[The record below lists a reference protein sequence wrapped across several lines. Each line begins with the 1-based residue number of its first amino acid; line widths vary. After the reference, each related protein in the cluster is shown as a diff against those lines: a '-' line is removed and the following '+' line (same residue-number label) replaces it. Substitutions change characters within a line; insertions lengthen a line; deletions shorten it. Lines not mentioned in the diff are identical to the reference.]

1 MAELASMINLGKEMT
16 RKLNSVGIG
25 CAEELMAVGSK
36 EAFARLKAIYPNVCL
51 VHLYCLEGAIQQ
63 VEYNS
68 LSSETRKELKRFS
81 DSLKWQ

>member
-1 MAELASMINLGKEMT
+1 MAELSSMINLGKEIT

-51 VHLYCLEGAIQQ
+51 VHLYCLEGAIGQT
-63 VEYNS
+63 EYNC
-68 LSSETRKELKRFS
+68 LSKEVRADMKAFS
-81 DSLKWQ
+81 DGLKG

>member
-16 RKLNSVGIG
+16 RKLNSVGIN

-36 EAFARLKAIYPNVCL
+36 ETFARLKAVYPNVCL

-68 LSSETRKELKRFS
+68 LSESVRRELKQFS
-81 DSLKWQ
+81 DSLKQ